1 MKQSWIT
8 LTASDLIIPIF
19 YAITTLSN
27 RLEIVLQDVYKL
39 EPQLL

>member
-8 LTASDLIIPIF
+8 LIASDLNILIF

-27 RLEIVLQDVYKL
+27 RLLEIVLQYVYKL
-39 EPQLL
+39 EP